1 MRLNPLINDDNHNL
15 STTIND
21 EQQQQQQNVDVIIS
35 SGDSS
40 SNDDKQQQQ
49 LNPIAQFND
58 RRRDM
63 FFEDYSV
70 KQIQVVD
77 TVFIYFVLFTEI
89 NFNDNFFSIWSDCKQ
104 YH

>member
-21 EQQQQQQNVDVIIS
+21 EQQQQQNVDVIIS

-40 SNDDKQQQQ
+40 SNDDKQQQQQ

-77 TVFIYFVLFTEI
+77 TVFILFFI
-89 NFNDNFFSIWSDCKQ
+89 YRNQFC
-104 YH
+104 